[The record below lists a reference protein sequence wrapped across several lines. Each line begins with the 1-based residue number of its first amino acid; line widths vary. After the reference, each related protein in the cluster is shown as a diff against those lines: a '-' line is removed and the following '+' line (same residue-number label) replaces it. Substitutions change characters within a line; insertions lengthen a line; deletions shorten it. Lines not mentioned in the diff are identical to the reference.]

1 MPRLYRGLRL
11 GFGEFTLDG
20 ATRELLRNGVES
32 HLEPKAFELLDLL
45 LGTTAAG
52 GG

>member
-11 GFGEFTLDG
+11 GVGEFTLDG